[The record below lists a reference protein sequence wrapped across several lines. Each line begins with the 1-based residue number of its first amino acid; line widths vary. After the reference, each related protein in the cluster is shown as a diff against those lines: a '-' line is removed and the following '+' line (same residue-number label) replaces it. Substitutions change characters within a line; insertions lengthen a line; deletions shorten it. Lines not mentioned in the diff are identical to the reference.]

1 MVEFILRREKKVWT
15 LTSLLNPKPKFWLF
29 ITVYLIKSKTMNN
42 SSIHQP
48 DIDVI
53 ALESRHQSDFKRS
66 RLQQKFSKNYQEFR
80 TSFVDSK
87 YDGELDLEPEPY
99 QWFNPVYRKGYF
111 AGITVRFNELFSA

>member
-1 MVEFILRREKKVWT
+1 
-15 LTSLLNPKPKFWLF
+15 
-29 ITVYLIKSKTMNN
+29 MNN

-48 DIDVI
+48 NLDII
-53 ALESRHQSDFKRS
+53 ALETKHQKDFERS
-66 RLQQKFSKNYQEFR
+66 LFVQEFSKNYKEER
-80 TSFVDSK
+80 SISFEDGK

>member
-53 ALESRHQSDFKRS
+53 ALESRHQSDFERS
-66 RLQQKFSKNYQEFR
+66 LKVQKFSKNYQEFR

-87 YDGELDLEPEPY
+87 YDGELDLESEPSSIR
-99 QWFNPVYRKGYF
+99 WFNYKY
-111 AGITVRFNELFSA
+111 